1 MAKEVDGGP
10 VSPQE
15 IDVGDQRLREAGG
28 LTVWDAY
35 AMSYGGRW
43 TRDGADQ
50 DARYMR
56 TTEHAEAAAEYA
68 DHMMAERRKRGIGS

>member
-15 IDVGDQRLREAGG
+15 IEVGDQRLREAGG

-43 TRDGADQ
+43 SIGGDNAGV
-50 DARYMR
+50 RYFCVR
-56 TTEHAEAAAEYA
+56 EHARAAAEYA
-68 DHMMAERRKRGIGS
+68 DAMMIERDKRGIGS